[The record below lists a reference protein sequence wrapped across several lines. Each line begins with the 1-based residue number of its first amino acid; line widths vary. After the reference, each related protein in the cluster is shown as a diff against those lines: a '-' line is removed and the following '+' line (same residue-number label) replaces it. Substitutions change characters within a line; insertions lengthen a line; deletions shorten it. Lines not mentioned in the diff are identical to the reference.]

1 MDEPSD
7 RRVTIWLDEDG
18 ETLEFFPVAAP
29 LAKWTVRL
37 PEGARLVSC
46 SSRGILI
53 QETNGNFTGANTA
66 FSCAKARVCGY
77 DVVDGY
83 DPDHWLEKLEI

>member
-7 RRVTIWLDEDG
+7 RKVTVWLDEDG

-29 LAKWTVRL
+29 FAKWTVRL

-46 SSRGILI
+46 PGRGILI
-53 QETNGNFTGANTA
+53 QEADGDLGGPNEAM
-66 FSCAKARVCGY
+66 SCAKARACGY